1 MTSQSTVRG
10 ELKSISTGSVEI
22 DRRMGGGIPY
32 RTVMLVEGPAASG
45 KSTLAQQLLYGA
57 LTSGEQVA
65 IYTTEQTVQSFIRQ
79 MDSLGLSV
87 TDYFLLGY
95 LQIFPVSLSSDET
108 DPQVLFQE
116 LSNHIERQVNCK
128 VIVVDA
134 LTTFVSQAGGDQI
147 LDFFGRCK
155 AVCDSGKV
163 VICTVHDHAFDE
175 DSLTRVRSVC
185 DAYLRLQVRTS
196 GSQLLK
202 TIEVAKIRGADMAT
216 GNIIGFQVEPG
227 LGIKIVPISRA
238 RA

>member
-1 MTSQSTVRG
+1 MAAESRVGRQMR
-10 ELKSISTGSVEI
+10 SISTGSVEI

-32 RTVMLVEGPAASG
+32 QTVMLLEGQAASG

-57 LTSGEQVA
+57 LTSGEKAA

-79 MDSLGLSV
+79 MDSLGLSI
-87 TDYFLLGY
+87 TDYFLLDY
-95 LQIFPVSLSSDET
+95 LQIFPVSLSPNET
-108 DPQVLFQE
+108 DPQQMFEE
-116 LSNHIERQVNCK
+116 LSAHIEKQTDCS

-155 AVCDSGKV
+155 AVCDAGRV
-163 VICTVHDHAFDE
+163 IICTVHEHAFDE
-175 DSLTRVRSVC
+175 DNLTRVRSVC

-196 GSQLLK
+196 GSRLLK
-202 TIEVAKIRGADMAT
+202 TIDVAKIRGADMAT
-216 GNIIGFQVEPG
+216 GNIIGFEVEPG

>member
-1 MTSQSTVRG
+1 
-10 ELKSISTGSVEI
+10 
-22 DRRMGGGIPY
+22 
-32 RTVMLVEGPAASG
+32 
-45 KSTLAQQLLYGA
+45 
-57 LTSGEQVA
+57 
-65 IYTTEQTVQSFIRQ
+65 
-79 MDSLGLSV
+79 
-87 TDYFLLGY
+87 
-95 LQIFPVSLSSDET
+95 
-108 DPQVLFQE
+108 
-116 LSNHIERQVNCK
+116 
-128 VIVVDA
+128 
-134 LTTFVSQAGGDQI
+134 
-147 LDFFGRCK
+147 
-155 AVCDSGKV
+155 